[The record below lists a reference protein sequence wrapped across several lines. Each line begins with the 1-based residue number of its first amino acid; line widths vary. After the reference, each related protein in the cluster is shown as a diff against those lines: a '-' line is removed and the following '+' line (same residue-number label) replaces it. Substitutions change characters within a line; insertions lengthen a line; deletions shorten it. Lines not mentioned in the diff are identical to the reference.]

1 MLYRRRRRRQHR
13 FERQDELGNADAF
26 LAAVE
31 TALVGE
37 VRNATEVFRKPLDA
51 TNALHEGIYGDDRRG
66 MIELMTQCR
75 AARALVSWTQQN
87 LADTAKVGIATLQNF
102 ETGMSN
108 PRNATL
114 EVLERAL
121 REAGVIFLEDGQMV
135 DGGAGVRLRK

>member
-1 MLYRRRRRRQHR
+1 
-13 FERQDELGNADAF
+13 
-26 LAAVE
+26 
-31 TALVGE
+31 
-37 VRNATEVFRKPLDA
+37 
-51 TNALHEGIYGDDRRG
+51 

-87 LADTAKVGIATLQNF
+87 LADAAKVGVATLQNF
-102 ETGMSN
+102 ETGMST
-108 PRNATL
+108 PRNVTL

>member
-1 MLYRRRRRRQHR
+1 
-13 FERQDELGNADAF
+13 
-26 LAAVE
+26 
-31 TALVGE
+31 
-37 VRNATEVFRKPLDA
+37 
-51 TNALHEGIYGDDRRG
+51 
-66 MIELMTQCR
+66 MTQCR